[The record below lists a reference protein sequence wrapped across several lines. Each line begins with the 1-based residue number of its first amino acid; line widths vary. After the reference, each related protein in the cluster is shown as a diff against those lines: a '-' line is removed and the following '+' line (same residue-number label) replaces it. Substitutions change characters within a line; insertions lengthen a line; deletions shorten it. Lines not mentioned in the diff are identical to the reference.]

1 MDTIV
6 CVRIEGKI
14 LVVRRAFNDRSGVV
28 DSVVTV
34 VSSFFSRSKSHDD
47 DRSKKTRSRE
57 AAPDSADVAEAR
69 NSEVKSGAS
78 KGSDATDG
86 SRGDSDERTKPLSPN
101 DELIDRRHAVAKWR
115 QELDAITKSF
125 VEDPTR
131 PRLDMT
137 YAHPGGMAQ
146 LFAERTT
153 RLSLLVREAGEAERA
168 RQIVRRLME
177 QARAVSVAH
186 GIAPIHMSFGHASWN
201 GPEGEQ
207 TSPMLLREVDVELD
221 SVGEPTI
228 RLTGRLTVAPELIV
242 ATQKTGQELDTQA
255 IVKSAHQAHGFTPT
269 PALARLRDTLAGILP
284 GFKSDERMEIAQFLH
299 PAHVL
304 ADELNDVDRLLEST
318 FVTALAGDERA
329 AGRLKKDLPEPNPY
343 DRDPWKERGIGDQ
356 LPEDLDSVEAVAAGT
371 NVMFD
376 ISGGAE
382 STSMIGSIVADAAA
396 EEKKVL
402 VIAADRH
409 RNDALWTFL
418 DEQGLSH
425 AVARLDGAA
434 DVKSSLITNLET
446 IFRDESP
453 FVDRE
458 SIELM
463 RTQLRRVREAL
474 ASHTEE
480 LHRPFPQWGVSAYDA
495 LQVLTDLTSTRPG
508 PRTKV
513 RFSADTLTKLA
524 EDTDDVAKA
533 ALRTGVEQGM
543 FSKATSHDA
552 WFGAVISSD
561 EQVSPVLERINRLS
575 RDSLPTLRVNMSST
589 AGQTGLN
596 PATTFKEWREQLR
609 MLEGVREAL
618 DVFQPAIFE
627 RQIAD
632 MVIATASKQ
641 WRRDHGY
648 PMKRRQRRHL
658 VKSAKDMLRPGRY
671 VEDLNEELRKVQ
683 HQRDVWRRHQA
694 VDGWPKV
701 PSNLEDMKEHA
712 DRVEEDLQKL
722 DPHLATA
729 HGPLTRMDVGELS
742 LLMDRLNADPAGAR
756 VLPERIETL
765 KTLHN
770 FGLDGL
776 VKDLRT
782 RNVPASLVEKE
793 LDLAW
798 WASALGVMLGT
809 VPSLGGFD
817 PANLQNLI
825 VDLQRLDREQVE
837 SLAAVAS
844 DKIRRHRV
852 DKMAHHFEEEAQLRN
867 ALGAGKLTHDLDM
880 TMYASSKLT
889 KEMFPIVIS
898 APVMVPVLMPLKQ
911 SVDLL
916 VIEDVDQM
924 PLAELVPLIAR
935 ARQVVVTADKARPS
949 PTVAALEPLMATAQI
964 KPVPVRVNEYVGRL
978 FNRYRVS
985 HAGVPV
991 PVPRAGSKLA
1001 ITYVDGRGMPAPDK
1015 AAVES
1020 SAEEVEAVTEMVIE
1034 HALVQPEKSLAVV
1047 TLNQIHAE
1055 RLREN
1060 LSAMVAKSPALES
1073 FFRIDRPDPFVV
1085 LAPGDD
1091 TNLRRDRVILS
1102 VGFAKTPHGRVLHDF
1117 GAISEADGLKQLV
1130 EVLGCAGDDLHIVA
1144 SIHPGQ
1150 FDRERFT
1157 SDGPRLLLDL
1167 MSSAEALSAGLPVGG
1182 GLVAGTGDAGSG
1194 SGSGSGAGAGSGS
1207 GGAERVDGVG
1217 NSGDFVG
1224 SGDADADGARG
1235 SASGSRSAAAHSSAD
1250 PAGAV
1255 SAYDVD
1261 WPTTQAQP
1269 DQLLIDLADRLY
1281 SVGLTVIPNVGVEGS
1296 LRVPL
1301 AIGHPSIPD
1310 ELLVAVLTDDETYV
1324 AERSLRRRDRYWPEL
1339 LEAHGWKTRTE
1350 LAMAVF
1356 IDPQKEADAIVDLVL
1371 DALDARLEQDPVLA
1385 ARVAAQHESV
1395 EETPATVEDPTG
1407 DDVPDTDELEAG
1419 TGSPEDLAT
1428 GANSDSDPNS
1438 QSDQAGDTTGETDGE
1453 ASPALGDESDQN
1465 DPEMTS
1471 NDETFGTE
1479 TAAQRMIRIQADED
1493 IHGTGETPW
1502 QPSDADR
1509 ARRPEVAVGLP
1520 LAAYSDDQLDEV
1532 ARWIRSDG
1540 IERSE
1545 DEMVVEIQ
1553 RALALTRRGA
1563 QVEAVLRNV
1572 ARRTQDSGE

>member
-1 MDTIV
+1 M
-6 CVRIEGKI
+6 
-14 LVVRRAFNDRSGVV
+14 
-28 DSVVTV
+28 

-47 DRSKKTRSRE
+47 DRSKKTRSGE
-57 AAPDSADVAEAR
+57 ATPDSAQSADAR
-69 NSEVKSGAS
+69 NSEVKSNASEGGA
-78 KGSDATDG
+78 GTDRSQSEADG
-86 SRGDSDERTKPLSPN
+86 RTRPLSPN
-101 DELIDRRHAVAKWR
+101 DELINRRHAVAKWR
-115 QELDAITKSF
+115 EELDAITRSF
-125 VEDPTR
+125 VEDPSR

-168 RQIVRRLME
+168 RRIVRELMD
-177 QARAVSVAH
+177 QARSVAVAH
-186 GIAPIHMSFGHASWN
+186 GVAPIHMSFGHAFWN
-201 GPEGEQ
+201 GEHGQQ
-207 TSPMLLREVDVELD
+207 TSPMLLREVDIELD
-221 SVGEPTI
+221 SMGDPTI
-228 RLTGRLTVAPELIV
+228 RLTGRLTVAPELV
-242 ATQKTGQELDTQA
+242 AAAQKTGTELDTQA
-255 IVKSAHQAHGFTPT
+255 IVDSAHQAHGFTPT
-269 PALARLRDTLAGILP
+269 PALSRLRDAISGILP

-304 ADELNDVDRLLEST
+304 ADELNEVDRLLEST
-318 FVTALAGDERA
+318 FVTALTGDERA
-329 AGRLKKDLPEPNPY
+329 ADRLKKDLAEPNPF

-376 ISGGAE
+376 VAGGAE
-382 STSMIGSIVADAAA
+382 PAPMIASIVADAAA
-396 EEKKVL
+396 QDKKVL
-402 VIAADRH
+402 VVAADRH
-409 RNDALWTFL
+409 RNDALWNFL
-418 DEQGLSH
+418 NDQGLAH

-434 DVKSSLITNLET
+434 DAKSSLITNLET

-480 LHRPFPQWGVSAYDA
+480 LHRPFAQWGVSAYDA

-513 RFSADTLTKLA
+513 RFSAETLTNLA
-524 EDTDDVAKA
+524 EDKEDAAKA
-533 ALRTGVEQGM
+533 ALRTAVDQGM

-694 VDGWPKV
+694 VDGWPKA
-701 PSNLEDMKEHA
+701 PSNLDEMKEHA

-722 DPHLATA
+722 DAHLATA

-765 KTLHN
+765 KTLHK

-776 VKDLRT
+776 VKDLRK

-798 WASALGVMLGT
+798 WASALGVMLT
-809 VPSLGGFD
+809 QVPSLGGFD

-825 VDLQRLDREQVE
+825 VDLQRLDKEQVE

-844 DKIRRHRV
+844 DKIRRRRV

-889 KEMFPIVIS
+889 QEMFPIVIS
-898 APVMVPVLMPLKQ
+898 APVLVPSLVPLRQ

-935 ARQVVVTADKARPS
+935 ARQVVVTADKSRPS
-949 PTVAALEPLMATAQI
+949 LTVEALDPLMATARI
-964 KPVPVRVNEYVGRL
+964 KPVPMRVNEYVGRL
-978 FNRYRVS
+978 FNRYRVA

-1020 SAEEVEAVTEMVIE
+1020 SAEEVDAVTEMVIE

-1073 FFRIDRPDPFVV
+1073 FFRIDRPDPFVII
-1085 LAPGDD
+1085 APGDD

-1117 GAISEADGLKQLV
+1117 GAISEADGLQQLV

-1150 FDRERFT
+1150 FDRDRFT

-1167 MSSAEALSAGLPVGG
+1167 MSNAEALSSGQALDGGVGLAGGSGAGLFSGGSGAGSASGGAGLPGASARSQGHAVEGHG
-1182 GLVAGTGDAGSG
+1182 ASGSGRQSG
-1194 SGSGSGAGAGSGS
+1194 SGSDVGSETDAGVRTEIGAGAD
-1207 GGAERVDGVG
+1207 AGVRTETG
-1217 NSGDFVG
+1217 TG
-1224 SGDADADGARG
+1224 ADAGA
-1235 SASGSRSAAAHSSAD
+1235 
-1250 PAGAV
+1250 
-1255 SAYDVD
+1255 AYEND

-1301 AIGHPSIPD
+1301 AIGHPTIPD

-1339 LEAHGWKTRTE
+1339 LQAHGWKTRTE

-1371 DALDARLEQDPVLA
+1371 DALDERLEQDPVLA
-1385 ARVAAQHESV
+1385 ARVAAEHEPEQEEPVSV
-1395 EETPATVEDPTG
+1395 DAPAG
-1407 DDVPDTDELEAG
+1407 DDVPDTDELEQG
-1419 TGSPEDLAT
+1419 SRSPEDLAT
-1428 GANSDSDPNS
+1428 GVNSDSDPNS
-1438 QSDQAGDTTGETDGE
+1438 QSDQPGKAAGETGEE
-1453 ASPALGDESDQN
+1453 SSHALGNDSDPN

-1479 TAAQRMIRIQADED
+1479 TAAQRMIRLQADED
-1493 IHGTGETPW
+1493 IHGTGEIPW
-1502 QPSDADR
+1502 QRNDSDR
-1509 ARRPEVAVGLP
+1509 KRRPEVAVGLP

-1572 ARRTQDSGE
+1572 ARRTRDEDE